1 MADDRMGNGLS
12 ALGEKAA
19 EAGTRAA
26 RDTAS
31 GLGDTMDKVS
41 GTVKDAYGKTMESAM
56 DGAGAVKDA
65 AVAGHDFLRKLMEE
79 NPHTTTAIALGL
91 GLLIGYAAH
100 RPPRRRGW
108 WD

>member
-1 MADDRMGNGLS
+1 MVDERTGSAFRGVGGRAEEMGN
-12 ALGEKAA
+12 
-19 EAGTRAA
+19 RAA
-26 RDTAS
+26 SDLEGTI
-31 GLGDTMDKVS
+31 GQVS
-41 GTVKDAYGKTMESAM
+41 GALKSAYGKTAESAE
-56 DGAGAVKDA
+56 AVKDA
-65 AVAGHDFLRKLMEE
+65 AVAGGDFLRKFMEE